1 MNKILDVMEDIKQNI
16 TDNQYKI
23 LMESLMEINNNG
35 NKLPLLTNNHK
46 LNKIVCLFN
55 WLDTKLKIN
64 DDQYSY
70 INRIHLQKYVIT
82 NYFDNCYYENI
93 DLVKQ
98 LLKIYFKFST
108 KEQEYKMNIS
118 MLNIEIE
125 MTIDNY
131 YNYKNNIYRNIL

>member
-46 LNKIVCLFN
+46 LNKIACLFN
-55 WLDTKLKIN
+55 WLDTKLKIK

-108 KEQEYKMNIS
+108 KKQEYKQDYRYV
-118 MLNIEIE
+118 E
-125 MTIDNY
+125 
-131 YNYKNNIYRNIL
+131 YRNRNDHHT

>member
-1 MNKILDVMEDIKQNI
+1 MNKILDVMEDIKQKI
-16 TDNQYKI
+16 TDNEYKI

-35 NKLPLLTNNHK
+35 NKLPLLTTNHK
-46 LNKIVCLFN
+46 LNKIACLFN

-108 KEQEYKMNIS
+108 KKQEYKQDYMYV
-118 MLNIEIE
+118 E
-125 MTIDNY
+125 
-131 YNYKNNIYRNIL
+131 YRNRNDHHS